1 MRIDELD
8 TPVLLIDS
16 DALERNL
23 QRLAKMTKAAGID
36 YRPHTKTH
44 KSATIARMQVEAGAI
59 GVCCAKLG
67 EAEVMAANEID
78 NILITTPVVG
88 ESKIGRLMTAR
99 NQAAIAVVA
108 DNKQNIEMLGS
119 IAQLSG
125 TKLDVFV
132 EVDVGQGRCGVP
144 PGPEVAILAVM
155 IDNHPWLNF
164 SGLQGYQGK
173 IQMLVDVEE
182 RQMQTIEGL
191 NKLSK
196 AIGEVE
202 KKGLTVNIRT
212 GGGTG
217 TLPFDADRGLLTEI
231 QAGSYVFMD
240 SRYGGINWPDANTP
254 PFEQA
259 LYILTS
265 VVSKPAPDRVV
276 LDAGLKAASS
286 DHGPPMIEN
295 GVGQNYAFG
304 GDEHGILT
312 MTGGEHVPWEVE
324 DKLRLVPSHCD
335 TTVNLYDQYMVIH
348 DKNVIDVW
356 PIEARGRVQ

>member
-1 MRIDELD
+1 MRVDELD

-23 QRLAKMTKAAGID
+23 RTLAKMTEATGIH

-44 KSATIARMQVEAGAI
+44 KSTTIARMQIEAGAI

-99 NQAAIAVVA
+99 NQAAISVVA
-108 DNKQNIEMLGS
+108 DNKNNIEMLGR

-125 TKLDVFV
+125 LKLDVFV

-144 PGPEVAILAVM
+144 PGPEAATLASM
-155 IDNHPWLNF
+155 IDNHQWLNF

-182 RQMQTIEGL
+182 RQTETIEGL
-191 NKLSK
+191 NKLSQ
-196 AIGEVE
+196 AICEVE
-202 KKGLTVNIRT
+202 KKGLTVKIRT

-217 TLPFDADRGLLTEI
+217 TLPFDADHGLLTEI

-240 SRYGGINWPDANTP
+240 SQYGGINWPGVDTP

-259 LYILTS
+259 LYILTT

-286 DHGPPMIEN
+286 DHGPPIIEN

-312 MTGGEHVPWEVE
+312 MTGGGGVPWEVE
-324 DKLRLVPSHCD
+324 DKLRLIPSHCD
-335 TTVNLYDQYMVIH
+335 TTVNLYDQYMVVR
-348 DKNVIDVW
+348 DETVIDVW